1 MNFDLPADMAALK
14 EATADFATRRLT
26 EEAEAFERSGEFAY
40 DLIRAMGE
48 TGLFGAPFPEDLGGS
63 AAGFLAVSVIAEEV
77 SRIAP
82 AYGYAMNMQCA
93 TCPYTI
99 YNWGSPAQV
108 ERFVPGLIAG
118 ESIGMF
124 ALSEAG
130 GGSDPAGAMRTT
142 ARREG
147 DHYVLNGSK
156 MWITFSHA
164 ADVGVLFA
172 RTDPKAEPA
181 HRGISAFIV
190 EPKRFEGYTAQPIDL
205 PGLSKS
211 LRSCEIFLDD
221 FKVPVE
227 NRLGDEGEGFKI
239 AMNAL
244 EYGRLTVSA
253 RLTGI
258 AQAALD
264 ASVAYAN
271 ERFVGGGPIARH
283 QLVQERIAD
292 ATVAVEAARLMAY
305 RIGWTMD
312 QGRVSTRVA
321 SRAKYFATQAARLAG
336 DVAREVFGGNAL
348 AAEYPVQRL
357 NAYIDMLTV
366 GEGSENVQRIL
377 IGEDALGIKD
387 ATRHTMRNRFVG
399 AG

>member
-1 MNFDLPADMAALK
+1 M
-14 EATADFATRRLT
+14 
-26 EEAEAFERSGEFAY
+26 
-40 DLIRAMGE
+40 
-48 TGLFGAPFPEDLGGS
+48 
-63 AAGFLAVSVIAEEV
+63 
-77 SRIAP
+77 
-82 AYGYAMNMQCA
+82 
-93 TCPYTI
+93 
-99 YNWGSPAQV
+99 
-108 ERFVPGLIAG
+108 
-118 ESIGMF
+118 
-124 ALSEAG
+124 
-130 GGSDPAGAMRTT
+130 
-142 ARREG
+142 
-147 DHYVLNGSK
+147 
-156 MWITFSHA
+156 
-164 ADVGVLFA
+164 
-172 RTDPKAEPA
+172 
-181 HRGISAFIV
+181 
-190 EPKRFEGYTAQPIDL
+190 
-205 PGLSKS
+205 
-211 LRSCEIFLDD
+211 
-221 FKVPVE
+221 E

-377 IGEDALGIKD
+377 IGEDALWPL
-387 ATRHTMRNRFVG
+387 RLLRNF
-399 AG
+399 